1 MFEVM
6 FVPKTRALAN
16 SVTDSDKTAT
26 ERYFSS
32 AGYDLRGNWVFVC
45 ALIRII
51 DGGAMVQ
58 HVAQLC
64 ETTPPF
70 PFQYAIPGAR
80 KTP

>member
-6 FVPKTRALAN
+6 FVPKTRSNHSLALAN

-58 HVAQLC
+58 HVA
-64 ETTPPF
+64 
-70 PFQYAIPGAR
+70 
-80 KTP
+80 